1 MWRAY
6 WRFLRPTIFGLDDM
20 LVGTL
25 GGSLIGGLLGLEGTN
40 STNQANA
47 AQSNAQM
54 DFQERMSNTSYQRS
68 VKDLQAAGLNPMLAY
83 SQGGASTPPGAA
95 AKFENPGTAVT
106 SSAAQGAQ
114 IANSVLALQSSQANI
129 DNVKATTDKIRSE
142 TLDNRL
148 NTAKQVQEIEK
159 LRQSGNLD
167 FQKQLT
173 ESQQMEL
180 VKALRQLR
188 ELELDSN
195 VETFSADVAKRK
207 AESVLTQQ
215 EIPASKAQADMY
227 KDLGKAAP
235 ELKWLVEILR
245 GGRGV
250 FRR

>member
-6 WRFLRPTIFGLDDM
+6 VAFLRPTIFGLDDM
-20 LVGTL
+20 LVGTI
-25 GGSLIGGLLGLEGTN
+25 GGSLVGGLLGLEGTN

-47 AQSNAQM
+47 AQSKAQM

-95 AKFENPGTAVT
+95 AKFENVGSAVT

-114 IANSVLALQSSQANI
+114 IANSMLSLQSSQANI
-129 DNVKATTDKIRSE
+129 DQVKATTDKIRSE
-142 TLDNRL
+142 TLDQRL
-148 NTAKQVQEIEK
+148 NNAHRVQEIERM
-159 LRQSGNLD
+159 RQAGNLD

-173 ESQQMEL
+173 EAQQPEL
-180 VKALRQLR
+180 VKAIRQLK
-188 ELELDSN
+188 ELELDTGVN
-195 VETFSADVAKRK
+195 TFSADVAKRK
-207 AESVLTQQ
+207 AESDITQL
-215 EIPASKAQADMY
+215 EVPAAKAQADMY

-245 GGRGV
+245 GARSL
-250 FRR
+250 RR